1 METEHNRERYPR
13 VPLGKDRSSLRISQ
27 GEMSI
32 AYRHRELPDE
42 PIQTF
47 VRRRVPEYN
56 LETYG
61 SREEP

>member
-1 METEHNRERYPR
+1 METEHNKERYPR
-13 VPLGKDRSSLRISQ
+13 LPLAKDRSSLRISQ

-32 AYRHRELPDE
+32 AYRHRELTGE

-47 VRRRVPEYN
+47 VRRLIREYN

>member
-13 VPLGKDRSSLRISQ
+13 VPMGKDRSPLHISQ

-32 AYRHRELPDE
+32 AYRHRELTGE

-47 VRRRVPEYN
+47 VRRLIREYN